1 MKVFFENLIIF
12 LLVTIIMFYI
22 FTTYVFVRWCS
33 EYEFDIFCSNG
44 YCGHINHEKVDNLN
58 SFKLRGLGAGI
69 KNMSELWDNDSR
81 DIYDTYGIAYWVQT
95 QLVVWQITQYNIL
108 SVLIGI
114 ATVVGYNIILSKKF
128 NKAIKFL
135 LGYIIPIVFLPTLY
149 YFVRLKCD
157 KVFVETNKLIEFGIV
172 YTIIFL
178 LMYIMINK
186 NSIKNNG

>member
-1 MKVFFENLIIF
+1 MKIFLKNLIIF
-12 LLVTIIMFYI
+12 LSVTIIVFYM
-22 FTTYVFVRWCS
+22 FTTYVFIRWCS

-44 YCGHINHEKVDNLN
+44 YGGGIKHEKVDNLY

-108 SVLIGI
+108 AVLIGI
-114 ATVVGYNIILSKKF
+114 ATVFGYNIISNKKL

-135 LGYIIPIVFLPTLY
+135 LGYIIPMFFLPTLY
-149 YFVRLKCD
+149 YIVRLKCD
-157 KVFVETNKLIEFGIV
+157 KIFVETNKLIEFGIV
-172 YTIIFL
+172 YTIIFV
-178 LMYIMINK
+178 LMNVIINK
-186 NSIKNNG
+186 LSIKNNE